1 MTGPPWR
8 ERWLHRNKGS
18 WSPHRVIVLD
28 AEGVTVDV
36 VGAEVDTFRLAVASF
51 TIRAGDRDAKTRTE
65 EELFTDP
72 QALWAWI
79 TARAHHGHSTW
90 LVAHGLHYDY
100 QVTSAEAHLR
110 HLGWDRAAWSMRFGA
125 RWVRWR
131 KGRRTLLLVD
141 LTNYLRMPLADVGKL
156 LGIPKVGTGNPRTAT
171 RRYWERRCRRDVAI
185 AREAFLHLL
194 DWWDASDNGRWQL
207 TSAGCAG
214 ARFRHR
220 HLVERSI
227 KVHGVAEARVLERE
241 ALFGG
246 RREIYR
252 KGRLPEGLW
261 ADLDYV
267 SHYCMVAG
275 SVPVPVELGGIHDHV
290 RPDLLDHL
298 DGPIGIIARVEV
310 EVDRPVAPLRDPKRG
325 ILYPVGRFV
334 TTLCQPELELVAA
347 HGRILRWIQV
357 AVYQTTPALEDWAD
371 WVLGA
376 LDGPHP
382 ESDPLARVLL
392 KDWTRSLIG
401 KFGQRRPDPEPQ
413 PGPDGVVVLP
423 ELEVSAHAPVPELP
437 WTEGAPPDP
446 LRGEDSPNAVPAI
459 TAWVHSAARAWLWRG
474 MEAAGHEALAYV
486 DTDGF
491 LVNVTRGNLHTLAS
505 LAPEV
510 NPSSATVRS
519 AVPDPLHQRRR
530 ATTKDRRSAHRPK
543 VPEPK
548 AVRVPP
554 GSMRVKGTYGGV
566 TVHRPAD
573 YELDR
578 TELIKGLPRDREKIG
593 PRHYRARYWPGIPW
607 QKMNARPG
615 TYVRPILEVRL
626 GDNYDRGWVLSDGTV
641 RPLEVTMH
649 AGRARILPWPRT
661 SYARGGLEL
670 ADPEQ
675 ASRITPRARA
685 PGP

>member
-1 MTGPPWR
+1 MIPPGP
-8 ERWLHRNKGS
+8 RWLRRNERS
-18 WSPHRVIVLD
+18 WSPHRIIVLD
-28 AEGVTVDV
+28 AEGTTTEIP
-36 VGAEVDTFRLAVASF
+36 GAEVDAFRLAVASF
-51 TIRAGDRDAKTRTE
+51 TVRAGDRDAKTRTE
-65 EELFTDP
+65 ERCFHDP
-72 QALWAWI
+72 AALWAWI
-79 TARAHHGHSTW
+79 AARAHHGHSTW
-90 LVAHGLHYDY
+90 VVAHGLHYDY

-110 HLGWDRAAWSMRFGA
+110 ALGWERAAWSMRFGA
-125 RWVRWR
+125 RWARWR

-141 LTNYLRMPLADVGKL
+141 LANYLRMPLREIGKY
-156 LGIPKVGTGNPRTAT
+156 LGIPKLGLPRQAARART
-171 RRYWERRCRRDVAI
+171 WERYCRRDVAV

-194 DWWDASDNGRWQL
+194 DWWDANDLGRWQL
-207 TSAGCAG
+207 TSAGLAS
-214 ARFRHR
+214 AAFRHR
-220 HLVERSI
+220 FLVERSI

-267 SHYCMVAG
+267 SHYCMTAG

-310 EVDRPVAPLRDPKRG
+310 EVDRPVAPLRDPRRG
-325 ILYPVGRFV
+325 IVYPVGRFV

-357 AVYQTTPALEDWAD
+357 AVYQTAPALEGWAE

-376 LDGPHP
+376 LDGARP
-382 ESDPLARVLL
+382 EKDPLARVLL

-446 LRGEDSPNAVPAI
+446 LRGEDAPNAVPAI

-474 MEAAGHEALAYV
+474 MEAAGHEALAYC

-491 LVNVTRGNLHTLAS
+491 LVNVTRHNLAALAS
-505 LAPEV
+505 LAPQIDPEA
-510 NPSSATVRS
+510 ATVNK
-519 AVPDPLHQRRR
+519 AVPDPLHQRPRPTDASRR
-530 ATTKDRRSAHRPK
+530 TNRRPK
-543 VPEPK
+543 VPEVPE
-548 AVRVPP
+548 ARVPP
-554 GSMRVKGTYGGV
+554 GSMRVKGRYGGV

-578 TELIKGLPRDREKIG
+578 TELIKGLPRDRERIG
-593 PRHYRARYWPGIPW
+593 DRAYRARYWPGVPW
-607 QKMNARPG
+607 QMVNARPG

-626 GDNYDRGWVLSDGTV
+626 GDNYDRGWVTEDGTV
-641 RPLEVTMH
+641 KPLEVTVR
-649 AGRARILPWPRT
+649 AGRVVVVPWART
-661 SYARGGLEL
+661 SYARAGAKL

-675 ASRITPRARA
+675 TSRITPRARS